1 MDIEQGQEERPPV
14 VSRVKNKN
22 KSKQTKQKQD
32 HSFQA
37 ESGNQAWWHKLVILM
52 PGREDCE
59 FKVCLDYVV
68 GLCSR
73 NKTSVVDRTDF
84 EVRLVAQEPQF
95 LHILC
100 RGTSAGFLTYEMQVA
115 EAKGSLRVRSKP
127 VLCSETCQ

>member
-1 MDIEQGQEERPPV
+1 MSSRTVRATQRNPV
-14 VSRVKNKN
+14 SKNKNKN

-84 EVRLVAQEPQF
+84 EVRLVAQELLLVSSLMKCRWLRQKD
-95 LHILC
+95 HCECEASLC
-100 RGTSAGFLTYEMQVA
+100 YVVRPASEDAG
-115 EAKGSLRVRSKP
+115 G
-127 VLCSETCQ
+127 